1 MPKNA
6 RKKPNTPKRSVN
18 LLCRLT
24 GSKKNLKKLSD
35 LTTRVNLVR
44 NLSTNKELPV
54 STGAK
59 LLGINRTSVYYGG
72 IPVSEEELECK
83 SIIDHLHTD
92 NPTWGARQ
100 MSAQL
105 KLRGYHVG
113 RRKASRYMREMDIT
127 YIPMKHGFLYL
138 TAIIDWYSRCIVGWD
153 VDDTLDTTMV
163 INACKKAFKVAKPL
177 IINSDQGSQFTSDK
191 YIDFIRNSGIR
202 QSMDG
207 KSRWADNIMIERWFR
222 SFKYEEA
229 YLTEYANLKEARE
242 AIGRYIYTYNFER
255 CHQSIGNKRPAEYLE
270 KKGDIKKPR
279 INTVMPKLIYV
290 YEDVNFDGSK
300 HELVNCHYFGG
311 DYAGTEGTKELW
323 QEVFDFITESY
334 DEEVL
339 EKIYINGDGADWI
352 RTGAGMHAK
361 ARFVL
366 DRFHMHKYII
376 SATSHLK
383 DSAQDARSE
392 IYRAIN
398 GKRKWVVEEAFDK
411 ILHVTESET
420 KAKAVE
426 SAKNYI
432 LGNWAGIMESVRAKD
447 KSLQCSAEGHVSHIY
462 SDRMSSRPLG

>member
-1 MPKNA
+1 MS
-6 RKKPNTPKRSVN
+6 RSRRNFSAEFKTNLVLQLLKGEKELNVLAVENDIQPN
-18 LLCRLT
+18 LLRNWKKEFLANASLAFDNKREDNLREKLAEERKEKSEYAKKVGQLT
-24 GSKKNLKKLSD
+24 MQVDWLKKNLKKLSD

-105 KLRGYHVG
+105 KLRGYQVG
-113 RRKASRYMREMDIT
+113 RRKAGRYMREMDITPIYPKMNLSKRMKQAKVCPYLLRNAVIDRPNQAWSIDIT

-191 YIDFIRNSGIR
+191 YIEFIRDNGIR

-255 CHQSIGNKRPAEYLE
+255 CHQSIGNKRPAEVYY
-270 KKGDIKKPR
+270 P
-279 INTVMPKLIYV
+279 VMLL
-290 YEDVNFDGSK
+290 D
-300 HELVNCHYFGG
+300 
-311 DYAGTEGTKELW
+311 A
-323 QEVFDFITESY
+323 
-334 DEEVL
+334 
-339 EKIYINGDGADWI
+339 
-352 RTGAGMHAK
+352 
-361 ARFVL
+361 AR
-366 DRFHMHKYII
+366 
-376 SATSHLK
+376 A
-383 DSAQDARSE
+383 AA
-392 IYRAIN
+392 
-398 GKRKWVVEEAFDK
+398 
-411 ILHVTESET
+411 
-420 KAKAVE
+420 
-426 SAKNYI
+426 
-432 LGNWAGIMESVRAKD
+432 
-447 KSLQCSAEGHVSHIY
+447 
-462 SDRMSSRPLG
+462 

>member
-1 MPKNA
+1 MS
-6 RKKPNTPKRSVN
+6 RSRRNFSAEFKTNLVLQLLKGEKELNVLAVENDIQPN
-18 LLCRLT
+18 LLRNWKKEFLANASLAFDNKREDNLREKLAEERKEKAEYAKKVGQLT
-24 GSKKNLKKLSD
+24 MQVDWLKKNLKKLSD

-44 NLSTNKELPV
+44 NLSTTKELPV

-83 SIIDHLHTD
+83 AIIDHLHTD

-105 KLRGYHVG
+105 KLRGYQVG
-113 RRKASRYMREMDIT
+113 RRKAGRYMREMDITPIYPKMNLSKRMKQAKVCPYLLRNAVIDRPNQAWSIDIT

-191 YIDFIRNSGIR
+191 YIDFLRNNGIR

-229 YLTEYANLKEARE
+229 YLAEYANLKEARE

-255 CHQSIGNKRPAEYLE
+255 CHQSIGNKRPAEVYY
-270 KKGDIKKPR
+270 P
-279 INTVMPKLIYV
+279 VMLL
-290 YEDVNFDGSK
+290 D
-300 HELVNCHYFGG
+300 
-311 DYAGTEGTKELW
+311 A
-323 QEVFDFITESY
+323 
-334 DEEVL
+334 
-339 EKIYINGDGADWI
+339 
-352 RTGAGMHAK
+352 
-361 ARFVL
+361 AR
-366 DRFHMHKYII
+366 
-376 SATSHLK
+376 A
-383 DSAQDARSE
+383 AA
-392 IYRAIN
+392 
-398 GKRKWVVEEAFDK
+398 
-411 ILHVTESET
+411 
-420 KAKAVE
+420 
-426 SAKNYI
+426 
-432 LGNWAGIMESVRAKD
+432 
-447 KSLQCSAEGHVSHIY
+447 
-462 SDRMSSRPLG
+462 

>member
-1 MPKNA
+1 MS
-6 RKKPNTPKRSVN
+6 RSRRNFSAEFKTNLVLQLLKGEKELNVLAVENDIQPN
-18 LLCRLT
+18 LLRNWKKEFLT
-24 GSKKNLKKLSD
+24 NASLAFDNKREDNLREKLAEERKEKAEYAKKVGQLTMQVDWLKKNLKKLSD

-105 KLRGYHVG
+105 KLRGYQVG
-113 RRKASRYMREMDIT
+113 RRKAGRYMREMDITPIYPKMNLSKRMKQAKVCPYLLRNAVIDRSNQAWSIDIT

-191 YIDFIRNSGIR
+191 YIEFIRDNGIR

-222 SFKYEEA
+222 SFNYKEA
-229 YLTEYANLKEARE
+229 YLTEYANLKEARK

-255 CHQSIGNKRPAEYLE
+255 CHQSIGNKRPAEVYY
-270 KKGDIKKPR
+270 P
-279 INTVMPKLIYV
+279 VMLL
-290 YEDVNFDGSK
+290 D
-300 HELVNCHYFGG
+300 
-311 DYAGTEGTKELW
+311 A
-323 QEVFDFITESY
+323 
-334 DEEVL
+334 
-339 EKIYINGDGADWI
+339 
-352 RTGAGMHAK
+352 
-361 ARFVL
+361 AR
-366 DRFHMHKYII
+366 
-376 SATSHLK
+376 A
-383 DSAQDARSE
+383 AA
-392 IYRAIN
+392 
-398 GKRKWVVEEAFDK
+398 
-411 ILHVTESET
+411 
-420 KAKAVE
+420 
-426 SAKNYI
+426 
-432 LGNWAGIMESVRAKD
+432 
-447 KSLQCSAEGHVSHIY
+447 
-462 SDRMSSRPLG
+462 